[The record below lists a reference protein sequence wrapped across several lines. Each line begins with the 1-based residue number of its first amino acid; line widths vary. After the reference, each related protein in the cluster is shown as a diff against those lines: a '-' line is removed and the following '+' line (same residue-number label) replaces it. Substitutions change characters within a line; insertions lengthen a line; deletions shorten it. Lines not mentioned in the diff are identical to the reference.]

1 MVNFDLSLFGL
12 FFFRFWPVQMRQQKC
27 LTKSVQVVIWITLWL
42 LQTLMLC
49 AFGNDSELKMAVLI
63 YDILLNTVQ
72 EIILFIHEDSLLSNI
87 KKDIDV
93 ISLLS
98 SQSCII

>member
-1 MVNFDLSLFGL
+1 
-12 FFFRFWPVQMRQQKC
+12 MRQQKC
-27 LTKSVQVVIWITLWL
+27 LTKSVQVVIWITLWP

-49 AFGNDSELKMAVLI
+49 AFGNDSELKMVVLI

>member
-1 MVNFDLSLFGL
+1 
-12 FFFRFWPVQMRQQKC
+12 
-27 LTKSVQVVIWITLWL
+27 
-42 LQTLMLC
+42 MLC
-49 AFGNDSELKMAVLI
+49 AFGNDSELKMVVLI

>member
-1 MVNFDLSLFGL
+1 
-12 FFFRFWPVQMRQQKC
+12 
-27 LTKSVQVVIWITLWL
+27 
-42 LQTLMLC
+42 MLC
-49 AFGNDSELKMAVLI
+49 AFGNNPELKMAVLI

>member
-1 MVNFDLSLFGL
+1 
-12 FFFRFWPVQMRQQKC
+12 
-27 LTKSVQVVIWITLWL
+27 
-42 LQTLMLC
+42 MLC
-49 AFGNDSELKMAVLI
+49 AFGNDSELKMVVLI

-93 ISLLS
+93 ISLL
-98 SQSCII
+98 

>member
-1 MVNFDLSLFGL
+1 
-12 FFFRFWPVQMRQQKC
+12 
-27 LTKSVQVVIWITLWL
+27 
-42 LQTLMLC
+42 MLC

-72 EIILFIHEDSLLSNI
+72 EIILFIHEDSLLSII